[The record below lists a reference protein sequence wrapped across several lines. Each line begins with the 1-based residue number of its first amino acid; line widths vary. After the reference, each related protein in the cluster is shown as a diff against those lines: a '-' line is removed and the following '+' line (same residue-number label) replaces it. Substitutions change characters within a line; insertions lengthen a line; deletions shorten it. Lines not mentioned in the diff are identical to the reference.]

1 MKGDAMDDPAWSDD
15 DDMGAWRE
23 HGVAAT
29 MRGIREQDVIWSETM
44 NRCMMPE
51 QSESGILDIGC
62 FASEYRDCG
71 GMTLVEAA
79 ASICLVPRLLG
90 TDRRQEGDRMAG
102 IIYTI
107 DSMIKES
114 GMDGFSYEEMMLA
127 ILGCTLDRELLYD
140 DYLSTTGNIE
150 TGADF
155 RMNEETAG
163 DMLDAVPE
171 AVDMISGVDG
181 LKADAMRA
189 AAAGYPIIG
198 PAEATSMLA
207 VAITLG
213 LDHATVPSAADIA
226 RICTLRGDPRPIPGW
241 RDDDGMAWGRTM
253 ITLAMYQ
260 DVRNTELT
268 RGALSALLDRDD
280 PFSMDGADTGEAA
293 MTVLEALRMV
303 PYENS
308 PVTFLSGDGQ
318 LGRRVH
324 RITADLMS
332 PALASG
338 GMSPAT
344 GAAAIRMSSIIQRH
358 EPAFLPLVED
368 RGITRV
374 DPDVMRSILVDAL
387 DMDADGLPSGFIRET
402 LMDAIGDAK

>member
-1 MKGDAMDDPAWSDD
+1 MGNPGIRDEDGMK
-15 DDMGAWRE
+15 AWRR
-23 HGVAAT
+23 HGVVAT
-29 MRGIREQDVIWSETM
+29 LRDIRGRGGTDWAVTM
-44 NRCMMPE
+44 NRCMRPE
-51 QSESGILDIGC
+51 YGESTIREIRD
-62 FASEYRDCG
+62 FASEYRDDG
-71 GMTLVEAA
+71 GAMLVEAA
-79 ASICLVPRLLG
+79 ASICLAPRLLG
-90 TDRRQEGDRMAG
+90 IDCRQERDRMAG

-107 DSMIKES
+107 DSMIKKN
-114 GMDGFSYEEMMLA
+114 GMDGHSYEEMMLA
-127 ILGCTLDRELLYD
+127 ILGCTLDKELLYD
-140 DYLSTTGNIE
+140 DYMSTTGNIE

-198 PAEATSMLA
+198 PAEATSMMA

-213 LDHATVPSAADIA
+213 LDPAAVPSAADIA

-241 RDDDGMAWGRTM
+241 RDDDGMAWDRTM

-260 DVRNTELT
+260 DARNPELT
-268 RGALSALLDRDD
+268 RSALSVILDRDD

-293 MTVLEALRMV
+293 MTVLEALRMA
-303 PYENS
+303 PYENG
-308 PVTFLSGDGQ
+308 PQTERFLSGDGR

-332 PALASG
+332 PRLASG

-358 EPAFLPLVED
+358 EPVFLPLVED
-368 RGITRV
+368 RRITRV
-374 DPDVMRSILVDAL
+374 DPGVMCSALVDAL
-387 DMDADGLPSGFIRET
+387 DMDADGLPPVFVGET
-402 LMDAIGDAK
+402 LANAVGDVA